1 MVVSGAENVVMR
13 SSSPAP
19 SRRQLAGFT
28 LIELMIAVV
37 VVAVLAAIA
46 LPSYQSSVR
55 KARRADAMDAAVGV
69 QHAQERHR
77 SNHTAYAATLAAMGL
92 SVSSTNSY
100 YGAVLS
106 AVSANGYTLTL
117 TAASG
122 APQAS
127 DAGCTA
133 LTVVVTNASPVY
145 GPAACWSK

>member
-1 MVVSGAENVVMR
+1 MR

-37 VVAVLAAIA
+37 VVAVLAASA

-55 KARRADAMDAAVGV
+55 KARRSDAMDAAVGV

-77 SNHTAYAATLAAMGL
+77 SNNTAYATTLSAMGL
-92 SVSSTNSY
+92 SASSTNSH
-100 YGAVLS
+100 YGAALS
-106 AVSANGYTLTL
+106 AVSAGGYTLTL

-122 APQAS
+122 TSQAS
-127 DAGCTA
+127 DTGCTA
-133 LTVVVTNASPVY
+133 LTVVVTNGSPVY

>member
-1 MVVSGAENVVMR
+1 MVVSGAENVVRR

-37 VVAVLAAIA
+37 VVALLAAIA

-122 APQAS
+122 SSQAS
-127 DAGCTA
+127 DTGCTA
-133 LTVVVTNASPVY
+133 LTVVVTNGSPVY
-145 GPAACWSK
+145 NPPGCWSK